1 MMDIIKRWINL
12 NREPIERPYILSS
25 LKRARVKD
33 PYDENVAD
41 CCILALMNPRTVE
54 KYLDEGR
61 IETLLPT
68 HCIGADG
75 KRVPEPSNAAIPRF
89 PLLML
94 YVGLSHPLVFDFRC
108 SYESLFTR
116 LVHSAKKPRKPH
128 PRFMGE
134 VCHVINRVIRLF
146 NRDSARLQRSIEIE
160 KENAPGHKLKSP
172 KTVQMSF
179 QDHNLRHPSEIY
191 SLLWYLRESIIYKW
205 GGYNMRPTK
214 QIAILSPAHWHV
226 SFANKEEGKEKWTP
240 VSRANPDFSRLIG

>member
-1 MMDIIKRWINL
+1 MDIIKRWINL

-116 LVHSAKKPRKPH
+116 FVHSAGSGH
-128 PRFMGE
+128 LCGNQSSQ
-134 VCHVINRVIRLF
+134 CHTIT
-146 NRDSARLQRSIEIE
+146 RSIQYYIF
-160 KENAPGHKLKSP
+160 NAL
-172 KTVQMSF
+172 VQCLGM
-179 QDHNLRHPSEIY
+179 
-191 SLLWYLRESIIYKW
+191 
-205 GGYNMRPTK
+205 
-214 QIAILSPAHWHV
+214 
-226 SFANKEEGKEKWTP
+226 
-240 VSRANPDFSRLIG
+240 